1 MIETER
7 LVLRHWTLGDA
18 ERLFT
23 LASDPLVGP
32 ACGWAPHRTVEE
44 SRALI
49 AEGPLGKAE
58 SYAIH
63 LKPTGRIIGSIS
75 LKDAVEDFDIA
86 AQGDLE
92 VGYWLGS
99 DYWGQDFASEALDA
113 MVRRAFCDLGRD
125 VVWCGFFEGNE
136 RSRRCMEKRGFTFVK
151 SVAAFERPSLGDTAK
166 AYYYRLEATP
176 TLG

>member
-7 LVLRHWTLGDA
+7 LVLRHWAEGDA
-18 ERLFT
+18 GRLFQ

-49 AEGPLGKAE
+49 VDGPLGKAE

-63 LKPTGRIIGSIS
+63 LKPTGQIIGSIS

-86 AQGDLE
+86 AEGDLE

-99 DYWGQDFASEALDA
+99 AYWGRGYASEALDA
-113 MVRRAFCDLGRD
+113 MVRRAFRDLDRD
-125 VVWCGFFEGNE
+125 VLWCGFFEGNE
-136 RSRRCMEKRGFTFVK
+136 RSRHCMEKRGFTFVK
-151 SVAAFERPSLGDTAK
+151 SIPAFERPLLGDTAK
-166 AYYYRLEATP
+166 AYYYRLEATSG
-176 TLG
+176 LE